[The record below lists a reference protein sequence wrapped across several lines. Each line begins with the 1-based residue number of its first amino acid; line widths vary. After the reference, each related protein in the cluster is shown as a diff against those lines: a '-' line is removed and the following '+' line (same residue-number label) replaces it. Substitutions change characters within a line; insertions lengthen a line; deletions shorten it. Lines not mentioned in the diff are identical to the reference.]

1 MGALCL
7 PQNLPQIEVHFSVRS
22 CESVKRKLTLIFAVA
37 LALSLAC
44 PAFAAGSGAALYP
57 ENIVEYT
64 EGDHPRL
71 NKVYIL
77 TAADDPA
84 LIPTADFERD
94 GKTYTLL
101 DMTRQDNGQTDTKDY
116 AETVTMSSKTKDKE
130 KIIAK
135 LEPSMAITT
144 EDGYTGTLILNTAS
158 IKVETAGY
166 GSSSRTVTA
175 TRSYPNLS
183 DADASLVPKTIEDNG
198 RTLTLAD
205 IQWQEAGGYYHATAN
220 YTGTAT
226 SRYATG
232 YTATA
237 TYSGEVTKI
246 NDDTVI
252 YTAIFGAAPV
262 RGAEEPA
269 GGATI
274 PAVSMKW
281 LPVIPV
287 VLCLV
292 GVAVLGL
299 YLSKKHKA
307 KKNWEGYG
315 K

>member
-1 MGALCL
+1 M
-7 PQNLPQIEVHFSVRS
+7 
-22 CESVKRKLTLIFAVA
+22 KRKLTLIFAVA

-71 NKVYIL
+71 SKIYIL

-84 LIPTADFERD
+84 NIPTADFEWD

-101 DMTRQDNGQTDTKDY
+101 DMTRQDNAQADTKDY
-116 AETVTMSSKTKDKE
+116 TETVTLSSETKDKE
-130 KIIAK
+130 KIVSK
-135 LEPSMAITT
+135 LETSMDVTT
-144 EDGYTGTLILNTAS
+144 EDGYTGTLTLDMEN

-166 GSSSRTVTA
+166 GSSSRTITA

-183 DADASLVPKTIEDNG
+183 DADTSLVPKAIEDNG

-205 IQWQEAGGYYHATAN
+205 VQWQEAGGYYHATAS

-226 SRYATG
+226 SRYVTG
-232 YTATA
+232 YTVTA
-237 TYSGEVTKI
+237 TYSGEVTKV
-246 NDDTVI
+246 NNDTVT
-252 YTAIFGAAPV
+252 YTAIFGAAS
-262 RGAEEPA
+262 A
-269 GGATI
+269 GGAEDPAGEPAA

-287 VLCLV
+287 VICLV
-292 GVAVLGL
+292 GFAALGL
-299 YLSKKHKA
+299 YLSKKHKV
-307 KKNWEGYG
+307 KKSWEGYG

>member
-1 MGALCL
+1 M
-7 PQNLPQIEVHFSVRS
+7 
-22 CESVKRKLTLIFAVA
+22 KRKLTLIFAVA

-44 PAFAAGSGAALYP
+44 PAFAAESAATLYP

-71 NKVYIL
+71 NKIYVL
-77 TAADDPA
+77 AATDDPA
-84 LIPTADFERD
+84 GIPTADFERD

-116 AETVTMSSKTKDKE
+116 AETVTLPSKTKNME
-130 KIIAK
+130 KIIAM
-135 LEPSMAITT
+135 LEASMEVAT
-144 EDGYTGTLILNTAS
+144 EDGYTGTLTLDTES

-183 DADASLVPKTIEDNG
+183 DADTSLVPKTVEDNG

-205 IQWQEAGGYYHATAN
+205 VQWQEAGGYYHATAN

-232 YTATA
+232 YTVSA

-262 RGAEEPA
+262 QGEEDPA
-269 GGATI
+269 GEVSA
-274 PAVSMKW
+274 PAAGMKW

-287 VLCLV
+287 VICLV
-292 GVAVLGL
+292 GLVALGL

-307 KKNWEGYG
+307 KKSWEGYG

>member
-1 MGALCL
+1 MGALCF
-7 PQNLPQIEVHFSVRS
+7 PQNLPQFEVHFSVRS

-44 PAFAAGSGAALYP
+44 PAFAAGSGTTLYP

-101 DMTRQDNGQTDTKDY
+101 DVTRQDNGQTDAKDY
-116 AETVTMSSKTKDKE
+116 AETVTLSSKTKDKE

-135 LEPSMAITT
+135 LEPSMEAAT
-144 EDGYTGTLILNTAS
+144 EDGYTGTLTLDTAS
-158 IKVETAGY
+158 IKVEAAGY
-166 GSSSRTVTA
+166 GSFSRTVTA

-220 YTGTAT
+220 YTGTTT

-232 YTATA
+232 YTVTA

-246 NDDTVI
+246 NNDTVI
-252 YTAIFGAAPV
+252 YTAIFGV
-262 RGAEEPA
+262 TSVEGTEDPA
-269 GGATI
+269 GEPVTPIA
-274 PAVSMKW
+274 SMKW

-287 VLCLV
+287 VICLA
-292 GVAVLGL
+292 GLAALGL

-307 KKNWEGYG
+307 KKSWEGYG

>member
-7 PQNLPQIEVHFSVRS
+7 PQNLPQFEVHFSERS

-44 PAFAAGSGAALYP
+44 PALAAGSGATFYP
-57 ENIVEYT
+57 ESIAEYT
-64 EGDHPRL
+64 EGDHLRL

-77 TAADDPA
+77 AATDDPT

-101 DMTRQDNGQTDTKDY
+101 DMTRQDNGQTDSKDY
-116 AETVTMSSKTKDKE
+116 TETVTLSSKTKDKG
-130 KIIAK
+130 KIASM
-135 LEPSMAITT
+135 LEPSMEVAT
-144 EDGYTGTLILNTAS
+144 EDDYTGTLALDTAS
-158 IKVETAGY
+158 IKVEAASY

-183 DADASLVPKTIEDNG
+183 DADAALVPKTIEDNG

-226 SRYATG
+226 SRYATS
-232 YTATA
+232 YTVTA

-246 NDDTVI
+246 NDDTMI
-252 YTAIFGAAPV
+252 YTAIFGVAPMQE
-262 RGAEEPA
+262 AEEPA
-269 GGATI
+269 REAPI
-274 PAVSMKW
+274 PAASMKW
-281 LPVIPV
+281 LPMIPV
-287 VLCLV
+287 ALCLV

-307 KKNWEGYG
+307 TKKWGEYA